1 MLEVSRNNN
10 TRKRYNRIAFI
21 YDLLEAPLEFFRL
34 AAWREKLRSSIIGGR
49 ALEIGVGTGKNLPYY
64 PPGVKISAI
73 DFSRRM
79 LSRARKKALQNNLKV
94 AFLEMDAQQLA
105 FPDRFFDTVFA
116 SFVFC
121 SVPDP
126 VLGLKE
132 LRRICKPDG
141 RLLLLEHM
149 RPGNP
154 VLGFL
159 FDLINPLVV
168 RMMGANINRKTVEY
182 IQRAGW
188 QIQTEENLFSDIVR
202 WIEAKPLRM
211 KNHV

>member
-1 MLEVSRNNN
+1 MIEISSDNTTRN
-10 TRKRYNRIAFI
+10 RYNRIAFI
-21 YDLLEAPLEFFRL
+21 YDIMEAPLEFLRL
-34 AAWREKLRSSIIGGR
+34 GSWREKLRSCIIGGR

-73 DFSRRM
+73 DFSHRM
-79 LSRARKKALQNNLKV
+79 LSRARKKALQNNLEV
-94 AFLEMDAQQLA
+94 EFLEMDAQQMA
-105 FPDRFFDTVFA
+105 FPDHYFDTVFA
-116 SFVFC
+116 TFVFC

-132 LRRICKPDG
+132 LRRVCKPDG

-159 FDLINPLVV
+159 FDIFNPLVV
-168 RMMGANINRKTVEY
+168 RMMGANINRLT
-182 IQRAGW
+182 IDNIRSAGW
-188 QIQTEENLFSDIVR
+188 QIKIEQKLSSDIVK
-202 WIEAKPLRM
+202 WIEATP
-211 KNHV
+211 

>member
-1 MLEVSRNNN
+1 MLEVSRNTN
-10 TRKRYNRIAFI
+10 TRNRYNRIAFI
-21 YDLLEAPLEFFRL
+21 YDLIETPLEFLRL
-34 AAWREKLRSSIIGGR
+34 AMWREKLRSRIIGGR
-49 ALEIGVGTGKNLPYY
+49 ALEIGVGTGKNLSYY

-94 AFLEMDAQQLA
+94 EFLEMDAQQLA
-105 FPDRFFDTVFA
+105 FPDHFFDTVFA
-116 SFVFC
+116 TFVFC

-159 FDLINPLVV
+159 FDLVNPFVV
-168 RMMGANINRKTVEY
+168 RMMGANINRMTIDNIKS
-182 IQRAGW
+182 AGW
-188 QIQTEENLFSDIVR
+188 QIKIEQKLSSDIVR
-202 WIEAKPLRM
+202 WIEAKP
-211 KNHV
+211 

>member
-1 MLEVSRNNN
+1 MEEISKINN

-21 YDLLEAPLEFFRL
+21 YDFIEAPLEFLRM
-34 AAWREKLRSSIIGGR
+34 ASWREKLRSCIIGDR

-79 LSRARKKALQNNLKV
+79 LSRARKKALKNNLRV
-94 AFLEMDAQQLA
+94 AFWEMDVQQLA
-105 FPDRFFDTVFA
+105 FPDHFFDTVFA
-116 SFVFC
+116 TFVFC

-132 LRRICKPDG
+132 LRRVCKPDD

-159 FDLINPLVV
+159 FDLVNPLVV
-168 RMMGANINRKTVEY
+168 RMMGANINRMTIDNIKS
-182 IQRAGW
+182 AGW
-188 QIQTEENLFSDIVR
+188 QIRIEQKLSSDIVR
-202 WIEAKPLRM
+202 WIEAKP
-211 KNHV
+211 

>member
-1 MLEVSRNNN
+1 MLEVSRNNSIP
-10 TRKRYNRIAFI
+10 KRYNRIAFI
-21 YDLLEAPLEFFRL
+21 YDLIEAPLEFLRL
-34 AAWREKLRSSIIGGR
+34 ASWREKLRSCIVGGR
-49 ALEIGVGTGKNLPYY
+49 ALEVGVGTGKNMFYY

-94 AFLEMDAQQLA
+94 EFLEMDAQQLA
-105 FPDRFFDTVFA
+105 FPDHFFDTVFA
-116 SFVFC
+116 TFVFC

-149 RPGNP
+149 RPGSP

-159 FDLINPLVV
+159 FDLVNPLVV
-168 RMMGANINRKTVEY
+168 RMMGANINRMTIDNIKS
-182 IQRAGW
+182 AGW
-188 QIQTEENLFSDIVR
+188 QIKIDQRLSSDIVR
-202 WIEAKPLRM
+202 WIEAKP
-211 KNHV
+211 

>member
-1 MLEVSRNNN
+1 MLEVSRNIN

-21 YDLLEAPLEFFRL
+21 YDLIEAPLEFLRL
-34 AAWREKLRSSIIGGR
+34 ASWREKLRSCIIGGR
-49 ALEIGVGTGKNLPYY
+49 ALEIGGGTGKNLSYY

-94 AFLEMDAQQLA
+94 EFLEMDAQQLA
-105 FPDRFFDTVFA
+105 FPDHFFDTVFA
-116 SFVFC
+116 TFIFC
-121 SVPDP
+121 SIPDP
-126 VLGLKE
+126 VSGLKE
-132 LRRICKPDG
+132 LRRVCKPDG

-159 FDLINPLVV
+159 FDLVNPFVV
-168 RMMGANINRKTVEY
+168 RMMGANINRMTIDNIKS
-182 IQRAGW
+182 AGW
-188 QIQTEENLFSDIVR
+188 QIKIEQKLSSDIVR
-202 WIEAKPLRM
+202 WIEAKP
-211 KNHV
+211 